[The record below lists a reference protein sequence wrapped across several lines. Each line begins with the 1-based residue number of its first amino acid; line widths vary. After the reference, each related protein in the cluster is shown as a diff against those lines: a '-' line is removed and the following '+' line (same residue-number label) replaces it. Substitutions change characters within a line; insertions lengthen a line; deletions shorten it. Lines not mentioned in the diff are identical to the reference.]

1 MYGDCSPSSCRWV
14 ALSAEF
20 GIGGHCPRFARGVP
34 LLRVYAA
41 EANALHVAVLKCL
54 PCKSSVFG
62 LIVIVS
68 MLMSGRHAV
77 QILDVQSSQAELT
90 ALGSLLKMIKIE
102 LASNSNF
109 EFIQAFLKLLLQIH
123 GEAIMQQ
130 PDLQLQA
137 KQLQIVLAKSWSRI
151 DQLLQSSR
159 CMLGFFGN
167 LQT

>member
-1 MYGDCSPSSCRWV
+1 MRS
-14 ALSAEF
+14 
-20 GIGGHCPRFARGVP
+20 
-34 LLRVYAA
+34 
-41 EANALHVAVLKCL
+41 LKH
-54 PCKSSVFG
+54 G
-62 LIVIVS
+62 T
-68 MLMSGRHAV
+68 
-77 QILDVQSSQAELT
+77 QILDVESSDAEL
-90 ALGSLLKMIKIE
+90 AAVSSLLRVVKSE

-123 GEAIMQQ
+123 GDIILQQ

-137 KQLQIVLAKSWSRI
+137 KDVQDVLSKSWSKI